1 MSQRDFQM
9 RTTVGVTGPTKVRS
23 IANSILMHAAATP
36 AQLAVADAQG
46 QLSYGQLE
54 RESGRLA
61 VRLQAAGAGP
71 ERTVALFLPRSR
83 DFVVAALAV
92 FRAGAAYVPVDR
104 SMPADRASFILTD
117 AGVDAVITESRAAK
131 DVPEGA
137 WQVLEAEGVSEE
149 RCAPFVSVEDDAN
162 RLACVIY
169 TSGSTGQPK
178 GVEIMQGNLWNLI
191 DWHQSAFSVRAT
203 DRASQLAGVGF
214 DAAGW
219 EIWPYLTAGA
229 SVHFADELTRRSP
242 EMLRDWI
249 VAQRITIGFVPTLL
263 AEQLFQADWP
273 AETALRL
280 LLTGGDR
287 LERRPPDTLPFT
299 VINNYGPTECTV
311 VATSGVVSPK
321 TAVAERPSVG
331 RPIANATAFVLDEAS
346 RPVTPGETGELCIGG
361 PLVGRGYRN
370 MPELTASRFITYKS
384 ASGEP
389 TRIYRTGDRVRT
401 LEDGEI
407 EFLGRLDDQ
416 VKIRG
421 YRIEPGEI
429 VANLNRLP
437 EIESSAV
444 TVSGVAG
451 ESPALVAYVVPSAD
465 ARLTDDRLRQYL
477 ATKLPEYMIPA
488 FFVEIQALPTTAN
501 GKLDKSALPI
511 PRADTSL
518 SAATA
523 ARSVSPRSNGVQERI
538 GELVAALLNRPSIEP
553 DENFF
558 MAGGHSMFGVQLA
571 AQIRDTFD
579 VKLTLRQLF
588 RAPTVVALSAE
599 VERCIRTTQAA
610 M

>member
-1 MSQRDFQM
+1 MTE
-9 RTTVGVTGPTKVRS
+9 RTNLRS
-23 IANSILMHAAATP
+23 IANSISIHATATP
-36 AQLAVADAQG
+36 GRLAVADAEG
-46 QLSYGQLE
+46 QLTYGELE

-61 VRLQAAGAGP
+61 ARLQAAGAGP
-71 ERTVALFLPRSR
+71 ERTVAVFLPRSR

-92 FRAGAAYVPVDR
+92 LKAGAAYVPLDR
-104 SMPADRASFILTD
+104 STPADRVSFIFTD
-117 AGVDAVITESRAAK
+117 AGVDAVVAESENAK
-131 DVPEGA
+131 DVPGGA
-137 WQVLEAEGVSEE
+137 WQVLEVGRVSEE
-149 RCAPFVSVEDDAN
+149 GSAPFVSVEGSTN

-178 GVEIMQGNLWNLI
+178 GVEITHGNLCNLI
-191 DWHQSAFSVRAT
+191 DWHQSAFAVSAT
-203 DRASQLAGVGF
+203 DRASQLAGVAF

-249 VAQRITIGFVPTLL
+249 VAQKITIGFVPTLL

-273 AETALRL
+273 TETALRL

-287 LERRPPDTLPFT
+287 LERRPPATLPFT

-311 VATSGVVSPK
+311 VATSGIVSPE
-321 TAVAERPSVG
+321 TAGADRPSVG
-331 RPIANATAFVLDEAS
+331 RPIANATALVLDEAS
-346 RPVTPGETGELCIGG
+346 RPLAPGETGELCIAG

-370 MPELTASRFITYKS
+370 MSELTASRFTTYTP

-429 VANLNRLP
+429 VASLNRCP

-444 TVSGVAG
+444 IVSDVAG
-451 ESPALVAYVVPSAD
+451 DCPALVAYVVPAAS
-465 ARLTDDRLRQYL
+465 ARLTEHGLRQYL

-511 PRADTSL
+511 PRAGNLL
-518 SAATA
+518 STA
-523 ARSVSPRSNGVQERI
+523 ARSVSQGSNDVQERI
-538 GELVAALLNRPSIEP
+538 AELVAALLNRRSIGA

-571 AQIRDTFD
+571 AQIRDAFD

-588 RAPTVVALSAE
+588 RAPTVAALSAE

>member
-1 MSQRDFQM
+1 M
-9 RTTVGVTGPTKVRS
+9 TGPTKVRS
-23 IANSILMHAAATP
+23 IADCILMHAAATP
-36 AQLAVADAQG
+36 GQLAVADANG
-46 QLSYGQLE
+46 ELTYGELE

-61 VRLQAAGAGP
+61 ARLQAAGAGP

-83 DFVVAALAV
+83 NFVVAALAV
-92 FRAGAAYVPVDR
+92 LRTGAAYVPVDR
-104 SMPADRASFILTD
+104 SMPADRVSFILTD

-131 DVPEGA
+131 DVPGGA
-137 WQVLEAEGVSEE
+137 WQVLEAEGVGEE
-149 RCAPFVSVEDDAN
+149 PRAPFVSVEGDAN

-178 GVEIMQGNLWNLI
+178 GVEILHGNLCNLI
-191 DWHQSAFSVRAT
+191 DWHQSAFAVSAT

-219 EIWPYLTAGA
+219 EIWPYVTAGA
-229 SVHFADELTRRSP
+229 SVHFADEWTRRSP
-242 EMLRDWI
+242 EILRDWI
-249 VAQRITIGFVPTLL
+249 VAQKITIGFVPTLL
-263 AEQLFQADWP
+263 AEQLFQTDWP
-273 AETALRL
+273 SETALRL

-287 LERRPPDTLPFT
+287 LERRPPETLPFT

-321 TAVAERPSVG
+321 TAGAGRPSVG
-331 RPIANATAFVLDEAS
+331 RPIANATALVLDEAS
-346 RPVTPGETGELCIGG
+346 RPVTPGETGELCIAG

-370 MPELTASRFITYKS
+370 MPELTASRFITYTS
-384 ASGEP
+384 ASGKP

-416 VKIRG
+416 VKVRG

-429 VANLNRLP
+429 VASLNRLP

-444 TVSGVAG
+444 TVSGVA
-451 ESPALVAYVVPSAD
+451 ESPALVAYVVPSAN
-465 ARLTDDRLRQYL
+465 ARLTEDRLRQYL
-477 ATKLPEYMIPA
+477 ATKLPEYMIPE

-501 GKLDKSALPI
+501 GKLDKSTLPM
-511 PRADTSL
+511 PRADNRL

-523 ARSVSPRSNGVQERI
+523 ARSIPQPSGGVQERI
-538 GELVAALLNRPSIEP
+538 GELVAALLNRPSIGS

-571 AQIRDTFD
+571 AQIRETFD

-588 RAPTVVALSAE
+588 RAPTVIALSAE